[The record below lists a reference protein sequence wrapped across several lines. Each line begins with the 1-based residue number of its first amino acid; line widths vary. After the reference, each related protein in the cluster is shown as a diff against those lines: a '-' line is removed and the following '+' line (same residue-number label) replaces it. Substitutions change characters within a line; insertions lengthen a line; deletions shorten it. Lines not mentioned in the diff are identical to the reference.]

1 MTGVNFHERVNEHR
15 DQLTRSDRVL
25 LDELLAHP
33 AEAPLWRG
41 GDVAQRAGVHPAAAT
56 RLAQRLGYQG
66 YLDLRE
72 DLREAHEA
80 SLQGAGDRFRAE
92 LRGQGR
98 VLDTLLATELES
110 LAAVGRHVDQSQID
124 EVADLLVGARVVYL
138 FARGNAGVLAELLDG
153 RLRRFGMHAVNLVGP
168 GREVAER
175 VLAMSESDVV
185 VSFAFRR
192 APRNLTDLY
201 ARASA
206 AGARSV
212 LVTDTLH
219 TLDPAPTTVLS
230 APRGHQEGFSSLS
243 VPMMIANAIVLTIA
257 QRHPDTVLSALDRLD
272 DLLTEFD

>member
-1 MTGVNFHERVNEHR
+1 MIDVTFHERVNEHR

-33 AEAPLWRG
+33 ARAPLWRG

-66 YLDLRE
+66 YLELRE
-72 DLREAHEA
+72 DLREAREA

-110 LAAVGRHVDQSQID
+110 LSAVGRHVDQSQID

-138 FARGNAGVLAELLDG
+138 FARGNAGVLADLLDG

-175 VLAMSESDVV
+175 VLAMSASDVV

-201 ARASA
+201 SRASA
-206 AGARSV
+206 VGARSV

-230 APRGHQEGFSSLS
+230 APRGHQEGFASLS
-243 VPMMIANAIVLTIA
+243 VPMMIANAIVLTVA
-257 QRHPDTVLSALDRLD
+257 QRHPDAILPALDQLD

>member
-1 MTGVNFHERVNEHR
+1 MNLQERMSEYR
-15 DQLTRSDRVL
+15 DRLTKSDRVL
-25 LDELLAHP
+25 LDELLSNP

-41 GDVAQRAGVHPAAAT
+41 GEVAQRAGVHPAAAT

-66 YLDLRE
+66 YLELRE

-80 SLQGAGDRFRAE
+80 RLNGAGDRFRAE
-92 LRGQGR
+92 LRGQGQAS
-98 VLDTLLATELES
+98 VLDTLLATELDS
-110 LAAVGRHVDQSQID
+110 LAAVGKHVSQAQID

-138 FARGNAGVLAELLDG
+138 FARGNSGVLAELLDS
-153 RLRRFGMHAVNLVGP
+153 RLRRFGMRPVNLVGP

-175 VLAMSESDVV
+175 VLAMSDSDAV

-192 APRNLTDLY
+192 APRGLTQLY
-201 ARASA
+201 AHASEV
-206 AGARSV
+206 GARSV

-243 VPMMIANAIVLTIA
+243 VPMMIANAIVLTVA
-257 QRHPDTVLSALDRLD
+257 QRHPETILPALDRLD
-272 DLLTEFD
+272 DLLNAFD